1 MTEETMEAATTAAHD
16 DPSSTAPACLT
27 NRFERCYAVELAE
40 RILNQLRNGRSLASI
55 CRDDGVPAYTIVY
68 GWVLRDIEGFAARY
82 ARACDAGGRRGGGSV
97 QYSIELAD
105 HIVGEIESGRSL
117 CDVCRDEGM
126 PPHSTVQ
133 GWLGRI
139 SDFAVRYNR
148 ARAIGNPR
156 HGGNA
161 LYTDEIADRILA
173 DLADGRTLHD
183 ICLDDDLPSKS
194 TVYHWVNVDHEGF
207 CARYYQARQTGRC
220 KLGRPTLYTPELAER
235 ILHEV
240 ADGRSV
246 RDICRADGMPAG
258 STVRLWV
265 LADRDG
271 FAARFERARRFAHL
285 DMAEELLEIIDDGRN
300 DWMER
305 RAQQGDPAAAEYRE
319 TARRSRLRFD
329 GRRWIL
335 ARELPDI
342 YGNRTAPAAKAEE
355 YNPWADYLKL
365 VDG

>member
-1 MTEETMEAATTAAHD
+1 
-16 DPSSTAPACLT
+16 
-27 NRFERCYAVELAE
+27 
-40 RILNQLRNGRSLASI
+40 
-55 CRDDGVPAYTIVY
+55 VY
-68 GWVLRDIEGFAARY
+68 GWVLRDVEGFAARY
-82 ARACDAGGRRGGGSV
+82 ARACDAGGRRGGGSI
-97 QYSIELAD
+97 QYTSELAD
-105 HIVGEIESGRSL
+105 HIEGEIERGRSL
-117 CDVCRDEGM
+117 REVCGDDGM
-126 PPHSTVQ
+126 PPHSTVH

-139 SDFAVRYNR
+139 RDFAVRYRR
-148 ARAIGNPR
+148 ACAIGNPR

-161 LYTDEIADRILA
+161 LYTDEIADRILTG
-173 DLADGRTLHD
+173 LADGRTLHE

-194 TVYHWVNVDHEGF
+194 TVYHWVSEDHEGF
-207 CARYYQARQTGRC
+207 TARYYQARQTGRC

-235 ILHEV
+235 ILFEV

-265 LADRDG
+265 VADRDG

-335 ARELPDI
+335 SRELPDI
-342 YGNRTAPAAKAEE
+342 YGNRPTPADKEE
-355 YNPWADYLKL
+355 AGNPWADFVKL
-365 VDG
+365 MSNKSRGLPSEDQPIDERELEEFERKYQGGAGLPTDRL